1 MYTVFKLIK
10 KGENI
15 MNKAEAQKLIDR
27 TKALKKEINAK
38 DKTYKAN
45 VVILKKYYLDRK
57 IGELSGSKYS
67 LSFSEKKNETIDVDT
82 LLRKVGDIKTFLT
95 LVSPKKTD
103 VEKWLQDSSIPRNE
117 VITTNDPIKFHKAN
131 FKVL

>member
-1 MYTVFKLIK
+1 
-10 KGENI
+10 

-95 LVSPKKTD
+95 LVSPKKTN